1 MGSNPT
7 KETKVK
13 SEKRTSDIKEALR
26 ILQEENAE
34 VIQAVSK
41 IFRFGEDT
49 RWPSDNIT
57 NLEQLELEI
66 GDIFCVIDILMEK
79 GYIRK
84 EKVLEYAKLK
94 REKLKTWSKI
104 NL

>member
-1 MGSNPT
+1 M
-7 KETKVK
+7 K
-13 SEKRTSDIKEALR
+13 SEKRTDDIKEALR

-49 RWPSDNIT
+49 RWPADNIT
-57 NLEQLELEI
+57 NLEQLELEL
-66 GDIFCVIDILMEK
+66 GDIYCVMNILMEQ
-79 GYIRK
+79 GYVRE
-84 EKVLEYAKLK
+84 EKVIEYAELK